1 MPDTRGVTV
10 SLADFRG
17 GAASF
22 SGRSDVDVSQLE
34 AYLNESDFV
43 AVFGMKKSKFYEV
56 CVYVL

>member
-1 MPDTRGVTV
+1 MTV

-56 CVYVL
+56 RVCVL